1 MGQSSSLSLDSG
13 LEAKLFLDPVTFTVH
28 NYILNEH
35 NVSQMFHRY
44 QIAVA
49 KTVNNFDVSAT
60 HKNIPY
66 FLAMNY
72 IFTTTEELEGIP
84 TEMMQ
89 DIRQRFVWDA
99 TRLDKPTEIKELVS
113 R

>member
-1 MGQSSSLSLDSG
+1 MGQSSSLSSDSG

-60 HKNIPY
+60 LRNIPY
-66 FLAMNY
+66 FLYAY
-72 IFTTTEELEGIP
+72 ECLLPTTMLPSTPELGGHVP
-84 TEMMQ
+84 
-89 DIRQRFVWDA
+89 
-99 TRLDKPTEIKELVS
+99 
-113 R
+113 